1 MKFHH
6 KKTTITIYFLLFL
19 LWMTL
24 FINATEDQTQMI
36 IENLSND
43 IQDKVPQCLFQ
54 NIFFCY
60 CSLHCVPRFIKIHQ
74 ISTYYRSC

>member
-1 MKFHH
+1 MLFEKQVFYNNYYEQTETNMKFHH

-43 IQDKVPQCLFQ
+43 IQDEVPQCLF
-54 NIFFCY
+54 
-60 CSLHCVPRFIKIHQ
+60 
-74 ISTYYRSC
+74 

>member
-1 MKFHH
+1 MSKTENNMKFHT

-43 IQDKVPQCLFQ
+43 IQDKVPQCFFQ
-54 NIFFCY
+54 NIFLLLLFITLCTT
-60 CSLHCVPRFIKIHQ
+60 LHNN
-74 ISTYYRSC
+74 S